1 MQSQSQFASETKLDG
16 QNNFRRY
23 RFFSLLS
30 FILRPEKRSSPFPP
44 VCQNFPLDRARSS
57 IEAKHRSPCY
67 KLLHSLSAESRIV
80 SRKSEFLFRA
90 EIDIDVSSHLKTKC
104 DATSAVL
111 DNYQDKRKNWNRH
124 FTARGK
130 WTLSAKLKLFWQQIN
145 SWIFRK
151 STVWSLIVQNWQ
163 RNKTCKKLWLAK
175 KLEIS
180 KSSSFCIKRFRVILT
195 WYHWSSS

>member
-111 DNYQDKRKNWNRH
+111 DNYQDKRK
-124 FTARGK
+124 
-130 WTLSAKLKLFWQQIN
+130 KLKPLFY
-145 SWIFRK
+145 
-151 STVWSLIVQNWQ
+151 
-163 RNKTCKKLWLAK
+163 NKREMNPVGK
-175 KLEIS
+175 
-180 KSSSFCIKRFRVILT
+180 IKAFFDNR
-195 WYHWSSS
+195 